1 MNCALVLIGAP
12 GSGKS
17 AALDALA
24 TLLEVEEIEH
34 GAIES
39 EQLARGLP
47 LLEGEAWVA
56 QLASVLALQREA
68 GRSLF
73 LIVATTETEEQLR
86 GVLEAAR
93 PERSLVIALRAPAE
107 LVAERLARRE
117 PDGWPG
123 KLGLIAHAR
132 ALAEVIPRLAGVDAV
147 IDTAERAPE
156 EVAAE
161 IHREMSRRELIPT
174 PRDVRPG
181 ADSARQE
188 SGGPSVAS

>member
-1 MNCALVLIGAP
+1 MNRALVVIGGP

-17 AALDALA
+17 AVLDALS
-24 TLLEVEEIEH
+24 TLLEIEDVEH

-47 LLEGEAWVA
+47 LLEAEAWTA

-73 LIVATTETEEQLR
+73 LIVATPETEEQLR

-93 PERSLVIALRAPAE
+93 AEHSLVVALRAPAE
-107 LVAERLARRE
+107 LVAQRLARRE

-147 IDTAERAPE
+147 IDTAERAAE

-161 IHREMSRRELIPT
+161 VHREMSHRELVPT

-181 ADSARQE
+181 GDSAPEQ
-188 SGGPSVAS
+188 P